1 MEPGELLDQGMEFA
15 RAGDRKQ
22 ARELI
27 AKAVKADPS
36 LKQGWWALS
45 HLLDDQDRQIDC
57 LKQVLKLDLSNEQA
71 RAKLEQ
77 LTGAPQASAPQPQ
90 AHPPSLSQE
99 PPSPGVSRGRNRYV
113 AIAIAVVGVILVGAL
128 LTWLVAGEALQG
140 LFGGGQDE
148 LADLPVPALA
158 AAWTPTSEIMVL
170 VPTGSPSATVTKVSP
185 QFSPTITKTLP
196 PSQTPRPLHTATIT
210 PTFNPRSIATMT
222 PAFPEVCP
230 ALVSAGSLQL
240 TEPDDDLYASADE
253 VLAYLNAGGSVE
265 EVRRALGDLSFNTE
279 LLTVDLTH
287 DGVSE
292 IVMYSFAVYV
302 FHCHE
307 GQYEEMLRIQPE
319 IRDTYGMSMNILTQ
333 DLNKSGVQ
341 NLIITTDDDRMGNYN
356 YTLNIL
362 VFEWNGEEFA
372 NLAPDEVHHP
382 YTQFGQIFFVGGY
395 HFSMY
400 RGEMEFR
407 DVDRNGTI
415 EVILTGA
422 GTGSQRVSF
431 WTDSY
436 RQETH
441 TWMWNGDEF
450 NLFDV
455 SLSPAI
461 LKLHAVQDGD
471 LAALQSNYND
481 ALNSYWRAI
490 NDSSLQAWNEDII
503 MWTHQDSYPGNP
515 NPFPP
520 PDPEQ
525 AKLVE
530 AYARF
535 RIIVT
540 NYLLGRVEQ
549 ADAQYLIIQETH
561 PAGDPGHPYAQM
573 ATAFHDAY
581 QDFSASMR
589 IGCNAAQAYAM
600 HNESKILAPFGWSVY
615 GEVNIAYD
623 AEDICPFQ

>member
-45 HLLDDQDRQIDC
+45 HLLDDPDRQIDC
-57 LKQVLKLDLSNEQA
+57 LKQVLKLDPANEQA
-71 RAKLEQ
+71 RARLEQ
-77 LTGAPQASAPQPQ
+77 LTGLPQASAPQPQ
-90 AHPPSLSQE
+90 VPPASLSQE
-99 PPSPGVSRGRNRYV
+99 PPSPRVSRGRNRYV
-113 AIAIAVVGVILVGAL
+113 AIAVAVVGVVLVGVL
-128 LTWLVAGEALQG
+128 LTWFVVSGTLQG

-148 LADLPVPALA
+148 LADLPVPTLP
-158 AAWTPTSEIMVL
+158 AAWTPTLEIMML
-170 VPTGSPSATVTKVSP
+170 VPTGSPTTTATMVSP

-222 PAFPEVCP
+222 PASPEVCP

-253 VLAYLNAGGSVE
+253 VLTYLNAGGSVE
-265 EVRRALGDLSFNTE
+265 EVRRALDDLSFNAE
-279 LLTVDLTH
+279 LLTVDLTN

-302 FHCHE
+302 FRCHE

-319 IRDTYGMSMNILTQ
+319 IRDTDGTSMKMFTQ
-333 DLNKSGVQ
+333 DLTRSGVK
-341 NLIITTDDDRMGNYN
+341 NLIITTDNKGRGNDN

-362 VFEWNGEEFA
+362 VFEWNGHEFA
-372 NLAPDEVHHP
+372 NLAPEEVHHP
-382 YTQFGQIFFVGGY
+382 FTQLGRVMYVGGY
-395 HFSMY
+395 HLPMF
-400 RGEMEFR
+400 RGEMELR

-422 GTGSQRVSF
+422 GYPSREVSF

-436 RQETH
+436 RQEIH
-441 TWMWNGDEF
+441 TWMWNGEDFSLF
-450 NLFDV
+450 NV
-455 SLSPAI
+455 TLSPAI
-461 LKLHAVQDGD
+461 IKIHAVQDGD
-471 LAALQSNYND
+471 LAALQLNYND

-490 NDSSLQAWNEDII
+490 NDTSLQAWNADIL

-525 AKLVE
+525 AKRIE
-530 AYARF
+530 AYARY

-549 ADAQYLIIQETH
+549 AEAQYQLIHNIH
-561 PAGDPGHPYAQM
+561 PDGDPGHPYTQM

-581 QDFSASMR
+581 QDFAASMR

-600 HNESKILAPFGWSVY
+600 HNESKILVPLGWSVY

>member
-1 MEPGELLDQGMEFA
+1 MEPRELLAQGMEFV
-15 RAGDRKQ
+15 RTGDRKQ

-45 HLLDDQDRQIDC
+45 HLLDDPDRQIDC
-57 LKQVLKLDLSNEQA
+57 LKQVLKLDPANEQA
-71 RAKLEQ
+71 RARLEQ
-77 LTGAPQASAPQPQ
+77 LTGLPQVSAPQPQ
-90 AHPPSLSQE
+90 APPASLIQE
-99 PPSPGVSRGRNRYV
+99 PPSPRVSRGRNRYV
-113 AIAIAVVGVILVGAL
+113 AIAVAVVGVILVGAL
-128 LTWLVAGEALQG
+128 LTWFVVSGTLQG

-148 LADLPVPALA
+148 LADLPVPTLPV
-158 AAWTPTSEIMVL
+158 AWTPTLEIMML
-170 VPTGSPSATVTKVSP
+170 VPTGSPAATATMVSP

-196 PSQTPRPLHTATIT
+196 PSQTPRPLHTSTIT
-210 PTFNPRSIATMT
+210 PTFNPRTIATMT
-222 PAFPEVCP
+222 PASPEVCP

-253 VLAYLNAGGSVE
+253 VLTYLNGGGSVQ
-265 EVRRALGDLSFNTE
+265 EVRRALDDLSFNAE
-279 LLTVDLTH
+279 LLTVDLSN
-287 DGVSE
+287 DGISE

-302 FHCHE
+302 FRCHE

-319 IRDTYGMSMNILTQ
+319 IRDTDGTSMKILTQ
-333 DLNKSGVQ
+333 DLTRSGVK
-341 NLIITTDDDRMGNYN
+341 NLIITTDNKGRGNDN

-362 VFEWNGEEFA
+362 VFEWNGHEFA
-372 NLAPDEVHHP
+372 NLAPEEVHHP
-382 YTQFGQIFFVGGY
+382 FTQLGQVMYVGGY
-395 HFSMY
+395 HLPMF
-400 RGEMEFR
+400 RGEMELR

-422 GTGSQRVSF
+422 GYPSREVSF

-436 RQETH
+436 RQEIH
-441 TWMWNGDEF
+441 TWMWNGEDFSLF
-450 NLFDV
+450 NV
-455 SLSPAI
+455 TLSPAI
-461 LKLHAVQDGD
+461 IKIHAVQDGD
-471 LAALQSNYND
+471 LAALQLNYND

-490 NDSSLQAWNEDII
+490 NDTSLQAWNADIL

-525 AKLVE
+525 AKRIE

-540 NYLLGRVEQ
+540 NYLLGQDGQ
-549 ADAQYLIIQETH
+549 AEAQYQLIQNIH
-561 PAGDPGHPYAQM
+561 PDGDPGHPYAQM

-581 QDFSASMR
+581 QDFAASMR
-589 IGCNAAQAYAM
+589 IGCNAAQAYAI
-600 HNESKILAPFGWSVY
+600 HNESEILVPLGWSVY
-615 GEVNIAYD
+615 GEVNIVYD

>member
-1 MEPGELLDQGMEFA
+1 MEPRELLAQGMEFA

-45 HLLDDQDRQIDC
+45 QLLDDQDRQIDC
-57 LKQVLKLDLSNEQA
+57 LKQVLLLDPSNEQA
-71 RAKLEQ
+71 RTKLEQ
-77 LTGAPQASAPQPQ
+77 LTGSPQASAPQPQ
-90 AHPPSLSQE
+90 PPPASPIQE
-99 PPSPGVSRGRNRYV
+99 PPSPRDSRGRNRYV
-113 AIAIAVVGVILVGAL
+113 TIAVAVVGVVLVGAL
-128 LTWLVAGEALQG
+128 LTWLVASGTLQG

-148 LADLPVPALA
+148 LADLPAPTLPV
-158 AAWTPTSEIMVL
+158 AWTPTLDLALLLPIFTST
-170 VPTGSPSATVTKVSP
+170 PTATPTALP
-185 QFSPTITKTLP
+185 LSPTQTETVAPTL
-196 PSQTPRPLHTATIT
+196 TPAPLYTATIT
-210 PTFNPRSIATMT
+210 PTFNPRLVASMT
-222 PAFPEVCP
+222 PASPEVCP

-240 TEPDDDLYASADE
+240 TEPDDDLYASVDE

-265 EVRRALGDLSFNTE
+265 EVRGALDDLSFNAE
-279 LLTVDLTH
+279 LLTVDLTN
-287 DGVSE
+287 DGVPE

-307 GQYEEMLRIQPE
+307 GQYSEMLRIQPE
-319 IRDTYGMSMNILTQ
+319 ILDTDGMSMKILTQ

-341 NLIITTDDDRMGNYN
+341 DLIITTDNEGRGNDN
-356 YTLNIL
+356 YTLNVL
-362 VFEWNGEEFA
+362 VFEWNGQEFA
-372 NLAPDEVHHP
+372 NLAPEEVHHP
-382 YTQFGQIFFVGGY
+382 FTQLGQVMYVGGY
-395 HFSMY
+395 HLPMF
-400 RGEMEFR
+400 RGEMELR
-407 DVDRNGTI
+407 DVDWNGTI

-422 GTGSQRVSF
+422 GYPSREVSF

-436 RQETH
+436 RQEIH
-441 TWMWNGDEF
+441 TWMWNGEDFSLF
-450 NLFDV
+450 NV
-455 SLSPAI
+455 TLSPAI
-461 LKLHAVQDGD
+461 IKIHAVHDGD

-490 NDSSLQAWNEDII
+490 NDSSLQAWNEDIL
-503 MWTHQDSYPGNP
+503 MWTHQDNYPGNP

-525 AKLVE
+525 AKRVE

-549 ADAQYLIIQETH
+549 AEAQYQIIQETH

-573 ATAFHDAY
+573 ATAFYDAY
-581 QDFSASMR
+581 QDFAGSIK
-589 IGCNAAQAYAM
+589 IGCNAAKAYAT
-600 HNESKILAPFGWSVY
+600 HNESVILRPFSSMVY
-615 GEVNIAYD
+615 GQVNILYD